1 MEKLLKYMILAIAS
15 VAVFI
20 GLNRAHSVEAEV
32 SAETFSHIESVTCHS
47 IVSSSDSDVC
57 IPLEEPNANPSRHQ
71 TNTRKSNNIHQHN
84 FECVKSGKI
93 LDAGIIYFNQMHS
106 VHDHSSLYQPD
117 QLLVSFGKYL
127 I

>member
-1 MEKLLKYMILAIAS
+1 MKKLLKYLILAIAS
-15 VAVFI
+15 IAVFI
-20 GLNRAHSVEAEV
+20 GMNGARSVEADV
-32 SAETFSHIESVTCHS
+32 SAETFSHVESVTYLSC
-47 IVSSSDSDVC
+47 VSSSDTDVC
-57 IPLEEPNANPSRHQ
+57 IPLEDSNANSLRHQ
-71 TNTRKSNNIHQHN
+71 TSTRKSNNIHQHN

-106 VHDHSSLYQPD
+106 VLDHSSLYQPD